1 MNFKMFEDQ
10 NQVLKKLCLNSDSH
24 IICIPVGL

>member
-10 NQVLKKLCLNSDSH
+10 NQVLKKLCLNSDYNT
-24 IICIPVGL
+24 ICILVGL